1 MSVFIIPAARDPLG
15 QWRGIS
21 LHKNLLGQI
30 SLIAI
35 LFFINALK
43 SNSLKFKALFILLLI
58 ISLALFFGAKS
69 STSLFT
75 LIILFCISFTILVDK
90 VFEPIGIRR
99 SVSILISLSF
109 FVMMILVLTTVPEIF
124 EPFLAW
130 VGKDLTFTGRIHIW
144 ETIWGEAEK
153 HLLLGAGFQGFWVVD
168 TLRFEELTNMWHD
181 IITQAHNG
189 YLDIINEVGLI
200 GSILFLLVLI
210 NGFINLQKVKPAKIW
225 KWFILVAIIINFSE
239 STFIIT
245 RSYTGVMFIFSYL
258 TIFTDKLKA
267 DSSLFVEK
275 TPISYPSRLSSV
287 DPIVKSR

>member
-1 MSVFIIPAARDPLG
+1 
-15 QWRGIS
+15 
-21 LHKNLLGQI
+21 
-30 SLIAI
+30 
-35 LFFINALK
+35 
-43 SNSLKFKALFILLLI
+43 
-58 ISLALFFGAKS
+58 
-69 STSLFT
+69 
-75 LIILFCISFTILVDK
+75 
-90 VFEPIGIRR
+90 
-99 SVSILISLSF
+99 
-109 FVMMILVLTTVPEIF
+109 
-124 EPFLAW
+124 
-130 VGKDLTFTGRIHIW
+130 
-144 ETIWGEAEK
+144 
-153 HLLLGAGFQGFWVVD
+153 VVD